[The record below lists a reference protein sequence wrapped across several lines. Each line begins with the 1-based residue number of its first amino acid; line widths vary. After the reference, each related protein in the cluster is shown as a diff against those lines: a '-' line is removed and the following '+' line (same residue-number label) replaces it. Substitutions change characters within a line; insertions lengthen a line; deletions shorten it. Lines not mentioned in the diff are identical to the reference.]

1 MLQFWVTCST
11 SRYPFARFTSNITKI
26 LGFVWIFIALIM
38 VLPNVVGILDG
49 LVSGAY
55 YSTAQALLRFLS
67 VVLPLIWGIGLAAGA
82 EIVHS
87 FLDCGDNSFK
97 QLLKSR
103 F

>member
-1 MLQFWVTCST
+1 MYQFWVPSST

-26 LGFVWIFIALIM
+26 LGFVWIFIAFIM
-38 VLPNVVGILDG
+38 VIPNVVGILDG
-49 LVSGAY
+49 LVNGAY
-55 YSTAQALLRFLS
+55 YSIVQVLLILLS
-67 VVLPLIWGIGLAAGA
+67 VVTPLIWGITLAAGA

-97 QLLKSR
+97 KNR